1 MNKQPAKLHHAYAIV
16 GDRTRGRAHVE
27 ALITDELGMT
37 LAANPDIHFFETDTY
52 AIDDARLLKA
62 DHYVK
67 SLGARSIFV
76 ASFASITS
84 EAQQSLLKV
93 TEDPVPN
100 VHFFFLMPS
109 LQGILPTLRS
119 RFLIVHVDADES
131 AGGKTAGAAG
141 ASRAKKF
148 LASTPPKRLEMV
160 AKLIEDKDKS
170 AVLDFLNELESLA
183 PALVKEGKFAEAK
196 ALGETIKLRGFL
208 QSRAASLKMIL
219 EHISVTLP
227 RLNFY
232 SDYSSLRL

>member
-1 MNKQPAKLHHAYAIV
+1 MNTRALFGLSETSDNLHHAYAIV

-27 ALITDELGMT
+27 AILTGELGMT
-37 LAANPDIHFFETDTY
+37 LEANPDIHFFEADTY
-52 AIDDARLLKA
+52 AIDDARLLKS
-62 DHYVK
+62 DHYTK
-67 SLGARSIFV
+67 SFGVRSIFV
-76 ASFASITS
+76 ASFGSITS

-119 RFLIVHVDADES
+119 RFLIVHLDADTDEV
-131 AGGKTAGAAG
+131 GVAAG
-141 ASRAKKF
+141 NSRAKKF
-148 LASTPPKRLEMV
+148 LASTPPKRLEMI
-160 AKLIEDKDKS
+160 ASLIEDKDKS

-196 ALGETIKLRGFL
+196 ALGETIRMRGFL

-219 EHISVTLP
+219 EYVAVAVPVI
-227 RLNFY
+227 
-232 SDYSSLRL
+232 

>member
-1 MNKQPAKLHHAYAIV
+1 MANLHHAYAIV

-27 ALITDELGMT
+27 ALLTGELGMT
-37 LAANPDIHFFETDTY
+37 LEANPDIHFFEADTY
-52 AIDDARLLKA
+52 AIDDARLLKS
-62 DHYVK
+62 DHYAK
-67 SLGARSIFV
+67 SFGARSIFV
-76 ASFASITS
+76 ASFGSITS

-119 RFLIVHVDADES
+119 RFSIIHLDADDGEK
-131 AGGKTAGAAG
+131 GGGGNTAAAAG

-148 LASTPPKRLEMV
+148 LASAPPKRLEMI
-160 AKLIEDKDKS
+160 ASLIEDKEKS

-208 QSRAASLKMIL
+208 QSRAASLKIIL
-219 EHISVTLP
+219 EHVAITMSVVKL
-227 RLNFY
+227 
-232 SDYSSLRL
+232 S